1 MKIVLKGIEQVF
13 DCEQNNVCTVI
24 IENSKMFYD
33 IVVDIERQIEGFDGN
48 SVLSEDN
55 KVVRMDKNAEQITQ
69 FVPFDINK
77 KTLLNKITAEMQKLA
92 LDDSHFLQTNELLTA
107 WENLCINLEFEMPV
121 NLDFCKINVES
132 LIKASGIMISDDYMS
147 LAEKV
152 IDYIQMVEKFE
163 SRKLFVLV
171 NMRSYIGNEE
181 AQLFINE
188 IVSREYQII
197 MLENKEYKLLDK
209 EKRYLIDEDMCEICY
224 NND

>member
-13 DCEQNNVCTVI
+13 DCGQSNVCTVI

-33 IVVDIERQIEGFDGN
+33 IVLDIERQIEGFDGN
-48 SVLSEDN
+48 SVLSEEN

-69 FVPFDINK
+69 FVPFDMNK
-77 KTLLNKITAEMQKLA
+77 KTLLNKIAAEMQKLA

-163 SRKLFVLV
+163 SKKLFVLV

>member
-1 MKIVLKGIEQVF
+1 MKILLKGIEQVF
-13 DCEQNNVCTVI
+13 DCGQSNVCTVI
-24 IENSKMFYD
+24 IENPKMFYD

-55 KVVRMDKNAEQITQ
+55 KPIRMDKNIEQITQ

-77 KTLLNKITAEMQKLA
+77 KTLLNKITSEMQKLA
-92 LDDSHFLQTNELLTA
+92 LDDNHFLQTNELLTA

-132 LIKASGIMISDDYMS
+132 LIKASGIMIADDYIS

-163 SRKLFVLV
+163 GKKLFVLV

-224 NND
+224 NN